1 VTVEWNPS
9 GSEGRLQFKA
19 RANFLK
25 MVEYIRFRADL
36 RSYTVGWP
44 LGPIL

>member
-1 VTVEWNPS
+1 
-9 GSEGRLQFKA
+9 
-19 RANFLK
+19 

-36 RSYTVGWP
+36 RSYTVGRP